1 MTKQTITPRFRL
13 NMVTELTAFFLQWFG
28 GQSDWLTI
36 LKLLYQVER
45 RALEKYDWPIT
56 FDKIYRMDY
65 GMVLSETYNLM
76 KGDRKE
82 PEWSEYI
89 KSSSRHNTLELQK
102 CPTIFYLSESQHN
115 LAREV
120 FEENKEKTGIQ
131 LSKESHEFP
140 EWNDPMGSSNFL
152 DYRELLQVLG
162 KSNEEI
168 ERITEELRNETI
180 LENMLG

>member
-1 MTKQTITPRFRL
+1 MD
-13 NMVTELTAFFLQWFG
+13 TAFSGVNLLSPIYIG
-28 GQSDWLTI
+28 ASTI
-36 LKLLYQVER
+36 STN
-45 RALEKYDWPIT
+45 IGT
-56 FDKIYRMDY
+56 
-65 GMVLSETYNLM
+65 T
-76 KGDRKE
+76 
-82 PEWSEYI
+82 
-89 KSSSRHNTLELQK
+89 
-102 CPTIFYLSESQHN
+102 PTIFYLSESQHN

-152 DYRELLQVLG
+152 DYKELLQVLG